1 MSYELRKALL
11 RLGILL
17 LCVSGANP
25 RYWPQDSGGAIHN
38 SLITNHQLPFTILS
52 YRPNPYV
59 QPKLKL
65 IALGGPEAGA
75 TPTGP
80 YNADQVLLKVYDAVN
95 GALKANATLSGGST
109 NPTPRNA
116 DQVFLAVYDSVN
128 GAIRV
133 NVVAG
138 GGGATTVNSQTCV
151 LGAACTIPFQT
162 NSGSNTSQAGINLL
176 PSTVNAVG
184 LTVTPTNPGTNTE
197 TFEVTGASYTGNAQ
211 GLGAL
216 TQYGLLFGTGS
227 AGAPSVDGPPTT
239 KGKWVPVWTNTADA
253 ATSPGRMELGGFI
266 TRLVTGASDSGGVV
280 WSDCGGGINYTYAGA
295 VSESLPIATGAS
307 SLENATCGIQFAAGS
322 GTTVTITPAS
332 SWPVYYNGNS
342 AQSSSTAVVSPNQ
355 TCFISADVSG
365 AAWDWKCHDA
375 PGYWAGVLG
384 LPVPSASTLGGVESL
399 AAVRSNWIDSISTAG
414 VPHAS
419 QPALSDLTAT
429 VTSPIVKSTN
439 NLACPTCL
447 TGPNFNTVGGII
459 GAWFGTAMAHQVVG
473 WFTFGQ
479 ASNVYF
485 PAPFDH
491 WLSNLTAFVSAV
503 SSTTAVGPM
512 PFGIGRFFTTA
523 VQYSSSTFSIPLNA
537 SATTAYQGTQTP
549 PEFISAGVPNFA
561 FVGSTAASGGPIVRG
576 ISAQILGS
584 TSQILGNNLNSHTVA
599 TGATVYTGPSM
610 SDATTTATENLVEV
624 PIPYPSGAT
633 AKTLC
638 VFMATANASGGSLT
652 LTLDKNEVAQPLSV
666 IVPLSSIAEA
676 VYCDPNPTHALTLA
690 QGDRIDWSL
699 VNANGSAASGQI
711 NGISMEL
718 VPSGT
723 ATGMIV
729 WRSNGVSLPNTS
741 TTYGTPFTNFQNATE
756 ATVGNAMPR
765 AVTGK
770 NLYCFATIA
779 PVTHPYG
786 LTVRQNGTSPASG
799 LTISMSTGASV
810 PGNVSDVVDSI
821 AFSNLDW
828 FTMQYS
834 GTSGGTAPAISSCA
848 MEVD

>member
-1 MSYELRKALL
+1 VFLA
-11 RLGILL
+11 
-17 LCVSGANP
+17 
-25 RYWPQDSGGAIHN
+25 
-38 SLITNHQLPFTILS
+38 
-52 YRPNPYV
+52 
-59 QPKLKL
+59 
-65 IALGGPEAGA
+65 
-75 TPTGP
+75 
-80 YNADQVLLKVYDAVN
+80 VYDAVN
-95 GALKANATLSGGST
+95 GAL
-109 NPTPRNA
+109 
-116 DQVFLAVYDSVN
+116 
-128 GAIRV
+128 RV

-138 GGGATTVNSQTCV
+138 AGGGAIFQVNGTALTSSGTINFQNS
-151 LGAACTIPFQT
+151 AAT
-162 NSGSNTSQAGINLL
+162 N
-176 PSTVNAVG
+176 G
-184 LTVTPTNPGTNTE
+184 LTLTFANP
-197 TFEVTGASYTGNAQ
+197 SSGNIQ
-211 GLGAL
+211 LGL
-216 TQYGLLFGTGS
+216 
-227 AGAPSVDGPPTT
+227 
-239 KGKWVPVWTNTADA
+239 
-253 ATSPGRMELGGFI
+253 
-266 TRLVTGASDSGGVV
+266 
-280 WSDCGGGINYTYAGA
+280 
-295 VSESLPIATGAS
+295 
-307 SLENATCGIQFAAGS
+307 S
-322 GTTVTITPAS
+322 GTLNDAGLAS
-332 SWPVYYNGNS
+332 GYSGVGACAANSW
-342 AQSSSTAVVSPNQ
+342 
-355 TCFISADVSG
+355 
-365 AAWDWKCHDA
+365 
-375 PGYWAGVLG
+375 
-384 LPVPSASTLGGVESL
+384 ASTLARN
-399 AAVRSNWIDSISTAG
+399 AAPTCTQPTFSSISGTLT
-414 VPHAS
+414 
-419 QPALSDLTAT
+419 PATQ
-429 VTSPIVKSTN
+429 
-439 NLACPTCL
+439 CPTCVVGVNK
-447 TGPNFNTVGGII
+447 TVVGGII

-741 TTYGTPFTNFQNATE
+741 TTYGTPFTNYQNATE